1 MKAINPHNNKIIEE
15 FRSFTDD
22 EVNEAI
28 ERSYKAF
35 QTWKKTSLAERKQL
49 LKNLAEVLEK
59 HSEEYAKV
67 IALEMGKPILES
79 VGEVKKAAKH
89 ALYCS
94 NNIES
99 FVKDDEVKTEN
110 SKSVVEFHPLG
121 PIFVVTPFNFPVWL
135 SIKGSLP
142 ALSIGNTMVVKVASS
157 CPRTGIC
164 LEEAF
169 KEAGFTD
176 EFILVRTTQQQ
187 SELVISN
194 KYIRGVSFTG
204 SSKGGST
211 VASLAGKYC
220 KKSTME
226 LGGNDPLIVL
236 EDGDADL
243 AADIAIA
250 SRLRNCG

>member
-1 MKAINPHNNKIIEE
+1 MKAINPHNNKVIEE
-15 FRSFTDD
+15 FRSFSDL
-22 EVNEAI
+22 EVNQAI
-28 ERSYKAF
+28 DRSYKAF
-35 QTWKKTSLAERKQL
+35 QTWKQSTVSERKEL
-49 LKNLAEVLEK
+49 LKKLAEVMEK
-59 HSEEYAKV
+59 HADEYAKV

-79 VGEVKKAAKH
+79 IGEVKKAAKH

-99 FVKDDEVKTEN
+99 FVKEDEIKTEY
-110 SKSVVEFHPLG
+110 SKSVVEFHPVG
-121 PIFVVTPFNFPVWL
+121 PIFVITPFNFPFWL

-142 ALSIGNTMVVKVASS
+142 ALAVGNTIVVKVASS
-157 CPRTGIC
+157 CPRTGLC

-169 KEAGFTD
+169 KEAGFAD
-176 EFILVRTTQQQ
+176 EFILIRTTQQQ

-194 KYIRGVSFTG
+194 KFIKAVSFTG
-204 SSKGGST
+204 SSKGGSI

-236 EDGDADL
+236 EDGDVEL
-243 AADIAIA
+243 ASDIAIA